1 MHRISNSHQRP
12 VVADLHQPVKL
23 QFPATLAWM
32 SQIVDLVTS
41 AVTAS
46 RLTERNK
53 TDSHHITPSV
63 HVV

>member
-23 QFPATLAWM
+23 QFPATLARM

-41 AVTAS
+41 AVTAAYCS
-46 RLTERNK
+46 FLGVKNIK
-53 TDSHHITPSV
+53 PHKLN
-63 HVV
+63 